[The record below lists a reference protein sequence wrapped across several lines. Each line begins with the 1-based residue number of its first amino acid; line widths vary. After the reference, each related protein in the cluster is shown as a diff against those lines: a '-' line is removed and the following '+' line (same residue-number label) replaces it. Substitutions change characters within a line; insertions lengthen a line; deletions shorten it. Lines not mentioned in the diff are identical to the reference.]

1 MWLLS
6 RIGVMEVIFLFLAT
20 ALACCLGRRGLRWL
34 AATGPLLVLGMLI
47 SGPDLLS
54 MLLAVILLM
63 LPFSLGIYWGPRLIS
78 PARRKATTNG
88 GMA

>member
-6 RIGVMEVIFLFLAT
+6 RIGVMEVIFLFLAIV
-20 ALACCLGRRGLRWL
+20 LACCLGRRGLRWL
-34 AATGPLLVLGMLI
+34 AAIGPLLVLGMLI

-78 PARRKATTNG
+78 PARRNATRNG
-88 GMA
+88 GVA

>member
-34 AATGPLLVLGMLI
+34 AATGPL
-47 SGPDLLS
+47 
-54 MLLAVILLM
+54 
-63 LPFSLGIYWGPRLIS
+63 FGPRHAHKRS
-78 PARRKATTNG
+78 
-88 GMA
+88 

>member
-1 MWLLS
+1 
-6 RIGVMEVIFLFLAT
+6 MEVIFLFLAT
-20 ALACCLGRRGLRWL
+20 VLACCFGRRGLRWL
-34 AATGPLLVLGMLI
+34 AAVGPLLVLGALI

-78 PARRKATTNG
+78 PVSGNTTRNG
-88 GMA
+88 GVA

>member
-6 RIGVMEVIFLFLAT
+6 RIGVMEVIFLFLAIV
-20 ALACCLGRRGLRWL
+20 LACCLGRRGLRWL
-34 AATGPLLVLGMLI
+34 AAVGPLLVLGMLM

-78 PARRKATTNG
+78 PARQNAMRNG
-88 GMA
+88 GVA

>member
-6 RIGVMEVIFLFLAT
+6 RVGLMEVVFLFLAIV
-20 ALACCLGRRGLRWL
+20 LACCLGRRGLRWL
-34 AATGPLLVLGMLI
+34 AAVGPLLIVGVLI

-78 PARRKATTNG
+78 PARRNATRNG
-88 GMA
+88 GAA